1 MKEFKFIVKV
11 TPNHPEKALE
21 KLGEVVEKDK
31 TAFQAVDLDFVRK
44 CYFITAVPIEIALTT
59 DLRMRN
65 LYFYPDLRFIVTGVP
80 ASRVQNL
87 IEFGYLVLTD
97 FDLELPENNP
107 KEEAVDGQE
116 GKGPEESDE
125 NPRELEEFDE
135 NPKEEDE
142 DRVKQEEHL
151 PAPEE
156 KPAPTKAQYFING
169 LPATEED
176 FKVAHEK
183 FKKKIEE
190 FGFSSNFRKWLLN
203 L

>member
-11 TPNHPEKALE
+11 TPNHPEKAVE

-44 CYFITAVPIEIALTT
+44 CDFITAVPIEIALTT

-97 FDLELPENNP
+97 FDLGLPENDSKEETEEGQGEAEETKEEESKESDKNLNP
-107 KEEAVDGQE
+107 KVEDEKEE
-116 GKGPEESDE
+116 KLPTPEEE
-125 NPRELEEFDE
+125 
-135 NPKEEDE
+135 
-142 DRVKQEEHL
+142 
-151 PAPEE
+151 
-156 KPAPTKAQYFING
+156 PAPTEAKYFVDG
-169 LPATEED
+169 HSATEEE
-176 FKVAHEK
+176 FKAAHER
-183 FKKKIEE
+183 FKKRLEE
-190 FGFSSNFRKWLLN
+190 LGFSSNFRKWLDF
-203 L
+203 

>member
-11 TPNHPEKALE
+11 TPNRPEKALE

-44 CYFITAVPIEIALTT
+44 CDFITAVPIEIALTT

-97 FDLELPENNP
+97 FDLELPEDES
-107 KEEAVDGQE
+107 KEEAEE
-116 GKGPEESDE
+116 GPKESDE
-125 NPRELEEFDE
+125 NPRELEESDE
-135 NPKEEDE
+135 NPREEDE

-151 PAPEE
+151 SEPEE
-156 KPAPTKAQYFING
+156 ELTPKYFVNG
-169 LPATEED
+169 HPATEEE
-176 FKVAHEK
+176 FKTAHEE

-190 FGFSSNFRKWLLN
+190 FGFSNNFRKWLDF
-203 L
+203 